1 MIPSEVL
8 AIMKTKPEPGIELR
22 PFRVPAPQAGEV
34 IVRVGAAGLCG
45 SDLHIYKWSSGYEW
59 MEKLMPLVLGHE
71 FAGEV
76 VAAGENAASL
86 LGKRVVVRH
95 ILPCGKC
102 KTCVSGRSYLCQVCR
117 PKALGLRRNGGF
129 AVYAAVPADH
139 CIPMPDDMSYEL
151 GALVQPMVLAANSAA
166 RAGVTLGDRVV
177 VFGPGPIGLLTLAA
191 ARAAGA
197 TELVMIGT
205 AGDEERLAIAAKIGA
220 TAILNAAER
229 NPVQAVREL
238 FGEDGADVVF
248 EATGAPETV
257 VQGMH
262 MLRPGGTFGVIGIHQ
277 KPLVLD
283 LKMFVRAD
291 LTMIGMHEGPV
302 SWERALA
309 LVHANADTLKHVI
322 THRYPLE
329 EAEAAFEA
337 ALHKRGAKIMF
348 IPSGEEDAG

>member
-1 MIPSEVL
+1 MIHSEVP
-8 AIMKTKPEPGIELR
+8 AVMKTKPEPGIELR
-22 PFRVPAPQAGEV
+22 PFRVPEPKADEV
-34 IVRVGAAGLCG
+34 IVKVGAAGLCG

-59 MEKLMPLVLGHE
+59 MEQLMPLVLGHE

-76 VAAGENAASL
+76 VAAGDNAIPL

-102 KTCVSGRSYLCQVCR
+102 RTCISGRSYLCQVCR

-129 AVYAAVPADH
+129 TAFAAVPADH
-139 CIPMPDDMSYEL
+139 CIIMPDDLSYEMA
-151 GALVQPMVLAANSAA
+151 ALVQPMVLAANSAA

-197 TELVMIGT
+197 TELVVIG
-205 AGDEERLAIAAKIGA
+205 ASGDEERLAIAEKMGA
-220 TAILNAAER
+220 TAIVHAAESD
-229 NPVQAVREL
+229 PVQAVRGL

-248 EATGAPETV
+248 EATGVPETV
-257 VQGMH
+257 IQGMH

-277 KPLVLD
+277 RPLVLD
-283 LKMFVRAD
+283 LKTFVRAD

-309 LVHANADTLKHVI
+309 LVHSNADTLKHVI
-322 THRYPLE
+322 THRFPLQD
-329 EAEAAFEA
+329 AEAAFA
-337 ALHKRGAKIMF
+337 TALDKRGAKIMF
-348 IPSGEEDAG
+348 IPS